1 MLQLFLWV
9 FKGGG
14 KHEQR
19 KSHWSLLT
27 KTIQHYTDSTVPK
40 LMQDF
45 SCCGYSSEVECSP
58 GIHEALPVLNRG
70 KATEKTRN
78 KMEFTT
84 LGLVIGHCC
93 MATETEAEG
102 SLHANWSQTGLHAK
116 FEVAQWN
123 IIHYAYTYTE
133 SDNEA
138 NKLFYSPILNSI
150 WKCEP
155 LRITRKNLGKAE
167 HHGRWG

>member
-27 KTIQHYTDSTVPK
+27 KTIQHHTDSTVPK

-45 SCCGYSSEVECSP
+45 SCWGYSSEVECSP
-58 GIHEALPVLNRG
+58 GIHKALCSTEERQQRKLGIRWNSLPLVCYRPLLHGNEDRG
-70 KATEKTRN
+70 WGIT
-78 KMEFTT
+78 
-84 LGLVIGHCC
+84 
-93 MATETEAEG
+93 
-102 SLHANWSQTGLHAK
+102 ANWSQTGLHAK

-138 NKLFYSPILNSI
+138 NKLFYSPILNFI